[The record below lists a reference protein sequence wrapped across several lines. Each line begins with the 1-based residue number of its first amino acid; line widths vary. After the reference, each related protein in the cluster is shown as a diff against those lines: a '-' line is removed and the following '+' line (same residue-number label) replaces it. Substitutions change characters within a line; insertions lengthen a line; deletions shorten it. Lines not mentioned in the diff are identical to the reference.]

1 MRLNYDCASEKTNR
15 IYWQIHY
22 VIRWSFIKKFIYNI
36 YIQISISRNNVKNIM
51 LKRGS
56 PLKKVDF

>member
-1 MRLNYDCASEKTNR
+1 MRLNYDCVSEKTNR

-36 YIQISISRNNVKNIM
+36 YIYKYQYLETM
-51 LKRGS
+51 LKT
-56 PLKKVDF
+56 